1 MTETVAITGVTG
13 FIGKHIADNLL
24 ARGFRV
30 RALTRTLRQHSPE
43 NLTWVRGAL
52 EDKASLAELV
62 STADYVVHCAGQVRG
77 HSEEIFVDSNVTGS
91 LNLMQAALENKRC
104 RRFLFMSSLA
114 ARHPDLSWYAKS
126 KRTAEQELDALA
138 ASSPVTLGIF
148 RPTAVYGP
156 GDKEMKPLFD
166 WMLRGI
172 LPRLG
177 DSDAKLSFLHVSD
190 LAEAVGQWLV
200 SEQPPA
206 RPCELCDGDAAGYN
220 WQRVRDIGEKVRN
233 GRVRLVGV
241 PLPVLKLLADIS
253 VLSCRLAG
261 KEPMLTRS
269 KIHELTHQNWS
280 ASNNGLCEEINW
292 FPRISLEH
300 ALRERLF

>member
-1 MTETVAITGVTG
+1 MTKTVAITGVTG

-24 ARGFRV
+24 ARGLRV
-30 RALTRTLRQHSPE
+30 RALTRTLRNSSTD
-43 NLTWVRGAL
+43 NLVWVRGSL
-52 EDKASLAELV
+52 EDRESLAELV
-62 STADYVVHCAGQVRG
+62 SGADSVVHCAGQVRG
-77 HSEEIFVDSNVTGS
+77 HNEAVFTDCNVTGS
-91 LNLMQAALENKRC
+91 LHLMQAAIESGRC
-104 RRFLFMSSLA
+104 ERFLFMSSLA

-126 KRTAEQELDALA
+126 KSRAEQELSAMA
-138 ASSPVTLGIF
+138 AGMTLGIF

-177 DSDAKLSFLHVSD
+177 DASAALSFLHVTD

-200 SEQPPA
+200 AERPPA
-206 RPCELCDGDAAGYN
+206 GPHELCDGDAQGYN
-220 WQRVRDIGEKVRN
+220 WQRVQHIGEKVRN
-233 GRVRLVGV
+233 GKVRLVGV
-241 PLPVLKLLADIS
+241 PLSVLKLLADIS
-253 VLSCRLAG
+253 VLTCLLAG

-269 KIHELTHQNWS
+269 KINELTHQNWS
-280 ASNNGLCEEINW
+280 ASNNGLSEEINW
-292 FPRISLEH
+292 FPRMSLER

>member
-1 MTETVAITGVTG
+1 MTKTVAITGVTG

-24 ARGFRV
+24 ARGLRV
-30 RALTRTLRQHSPE
+30 RALTRTLRNSSTD
-43 NLTWVRGAL
+43 NLVWVRGSL
-52 EDKASLAELV
+52 EDRESLAELV
-62 STADYVVHCAGQVRG
+62 SGADSVVHCAGQVRG
-77 HSEEIFVDSNVTGS
+77 HNEAVFTDCNVTGS
-91 LNLMQAALENKRC
+91 LHLMQAAIESGRC
-104 RRFLFMSSLA
+104 ERFLFMSSLA

-126 KRTAEQELDALA
+126 KSRAEQELSAMA
-138 ASSPVTLGIF
+138 AGMTLGIF

-177 DSDAKLSFLHVSD
+177 DASAALSFLHVTD

-200 SEQPPA
+200 AERPPVG
-206 RPCELCDGDAAGYN
+206 PHELCDGDALGYN
-220 WQRVRDIGEKVRN
+220 WQRVQHIGEKVRN
-233 GRVRLVGV
+233 GKVRLVGV
-241 PLPVLKLLADIS
+241 PLSVLKLLADIS
-253 VLSCRLAG
+253 VLTCRLAG

-269 KIHELTHQNWS
+269 KINELTHQNWS
-280 ASNNGLCEEINW
+280 ASNNGLSEEINW
-292 FPRISLEH
+292 FPRMSLER

>member
-1 MTETVAITGVTG
+1 MTKTVAITGVTG

-30 RALTRTLRQHSPE
+30 RALTRTLRSSPSGE
-43 NLTWVRGAL
+43 LVWVRGSL
-52 EDKASLAELV
+52 EDRDSLAELV
-62 STADYVVHCAGQVRG
+62 SGADSVVHCAGQVRG
-77 HSEEIFVDSNVTGS
+77 HAEAVFTECNVTGS
-91 LNLMQAALENKRC
+91 LHLMQAAQESGRC
-104 RRFLFMSSLA
+104 KRFLFMSSLA
-114 ARHPDLSWYAKS
+114 ARHPELSWYAKS
-126 KRTAEQELDALA
+126 KSTAEQELNGMAGDMA
-138 ASSPVTLGIF
+138 LGIF

-177 DSDAKLSFLHVSD
+177 SSDARLSFLHVTD

-200 SEQPPA
+200 AERPPA
-206 RPCELCDGDAAGYN
+206 GPHELCDGDPVGYD
-220 WQRVRDIGEKVRN
+220 WQRVQQIGEKVRN
-233 GRVRLVGV
+233 GKVRLVGV

-253 VLSCRLAG
+253 VLACRLAG

-269 KIHELTHQNWS
+269 KINELTHQNWS
-280 ASNNGLCEEINW
+280 ASNKGLSEEINW
-292 FPRISLEH
+292 FPRTSLEH
-300 ALRERLF
+300 ALRERQF